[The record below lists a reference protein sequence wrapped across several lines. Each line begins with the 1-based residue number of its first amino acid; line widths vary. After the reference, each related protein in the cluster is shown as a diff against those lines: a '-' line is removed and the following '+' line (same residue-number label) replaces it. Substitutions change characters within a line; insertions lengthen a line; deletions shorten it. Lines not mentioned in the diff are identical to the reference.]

1 VLRVAD
7 VDNED
12 SLLNR
17 DLERAGGHGAIN
29 PTREPDGIPRKERSQ
44 RGVALRL
51 SSASPRFWHTAPMR
65 ITTRIPLCALVL
77 LLVTAFAAP
86 RARAETVLITGSNQ
100 GIGLEFA
107 KEYAAKGWTVIATHR
122 RDTTPNELAILQQQY
137 PAKVRVERMD
147 VTDPAQ
153 IKALAL
159 KLKGQP
165 IDVLLNNAALIRF
178 GPITDRRGSAG
189 GLFGTLDY
197 DQLDQFIHTNVA
209 GPLRVTEA
217 FIDNVRASRQKKIIA
232 ISSAAGMVS
241 VPPRSAD
248 HYGYRISKAALNS
261 AMRLLAVQ
269 FKDEGIIVAFF
280 HPGGVQ
286 VESLGDL
293 KLPGFVPPPEAV
305 GKMIV
310 TIDGLTLKDSGRFLQ
325 TDGRDQPW

>member
-1 VLRVAD
+1 MKTP
-7 VDNED
+7 
-12 SLLNR
+12 LNR
-17 DLERAGGHGAIN
+17 DLERARGHGAIN
-29 PTREPDGIPRKERSQ
+29 HCERKERSQ
-44 RGVALRL
+44 RGVDLRL

-65 ITTRIPLCALVL
+65 IATRSPLCALVL
-77 LLVTAFAAP
+77 LLVTALAAP
-86 RARAETVLITGSNQ
+86 WARAETVLITGSNQ

-137 PAKVRVERMD
+137 PTRVRVERMD

-178 GPITDRRGSAG
+178 GPIASDRRGSAG
-189 GLFGTLDY
+189 QLFGTLDY

-248 HYGYRISKAALNS
+248 HFGYRISKAALNS

-293 KLPGFVPPPEAV
+293 KLPGFVPPSEAV
-305 GKMIV
+305 GKMIA

>member
-1 VLRVAD
+1 
-7 VDNED
+7 
-12 SLLNR
+12 
-17 DLERAGGHGAIN
+17 
-29 PTREPDGIPRKERSQ
+29 
-44 RGVALRL
+44 
-51 SSASPRFWHTAPMR
+51 MR

-77 LLVTAFAAP
+77 LLVTALAAP

-122 RDTTPNELAILQQQY
+122 RETTPNELATLQQQY
-137 PAKVRVERMD
+137 PTKVRVERMD

-178 GPITDRRGSAG
+178 GPIASDRRGSAG
-189 GLFGTLDY
+189 QLFGTLDY

-217 FIDNVRASRQKKIIA
+217 FIDNVRASKQKKIIA

-293 KLPGFVPPPEAV
+293 KLPGFVPPAEAV